1 MFEKNMNTRVTRVQ
15 NDHKPEWNMLNIT
28 IHRVYHFPGPEMS
41 WRGAEKS
48 RSHWWANLRPGTQT
62 QKLHLPI
69 HLSTY
74 LSTYLAMCVY
84 LYIDIDIYIW
94 VPQLVLIITNFG
106 WFWGPILANPHILDT
121 YRVLGHLIWTPTIV
135 IEAAEPL
142 MGGYLSFRYEVC
154 DMFDDFVGVCL
165 KRVSPKIQGYP
176 MVNHNVPIS
185 MTILIREYN

>member
-1 MFEKNMNTRVTRVQ
+1 MLPGGSSRWYPTSRLDRCWGPPVMFVGLQKPHGIHKNPSEICLKKNMNTRVTRVQ

-84 LYIDIDIYIW
+84 LYIDIDIYIYMG
-94 VPQLVLIITNFG
+94 T
-106 WFWGPILANPHILDT
+106 PI
-121 YRVLGHLIWTPTIV
+121 G
-135 IEAAEPL
+135 
-142 MGGYLSFRYEVC
+142 
-154 DMFDDFVGVCL
+154 FD
-165 KRVSPKIQGYP
+165 
-176 MVNHNVPIS
+176 NN
-185 MTILIREYN
+185 

>member
-1 MFEKNMNTRVTRVQ
+1 MKYVKHHHSPSLSLPRTWNVLTRGRKIEISLVGKFETGHPNTKAPPTY
-15 NDHKPEWNMLNIT
+15 PPIYLSI
-28 IHRVYHFPGPEMS
+28 
-41 WRGAEKS
+41 
-48 RSHWWANLRPGTQT
+48 
-62 QKLHLPI
+62 HLP
-69 HLSTY
+69 SNV
-74 LSTYLAMCVY
+74 CVSVY
-84 LYIDIDIYIW
+84 RYRYIYIW